1 MSITIDFIIYTT
13 DVCDIFLCICH
24 VTMRCPGSGMVL
36 DCICLLPF
44 LFYSHKYRLTRNTV
58 YCDSLSEH
66 SGWLPIRYAYFILY
80 NYLTIS
86 PNGLYLA
93 GD

>member
-36 DCICLLPF
+36 DCICLLPSF
-44 LFYSHKYRLTRNTV
+44 FTHTNT
-58 YCDSLSEH
+58 DSQEIPFTVIASQNIVAGCPL
-66 SGWLPIRYAYFILY
+66 GMLILY
-80 NYLTIS
+80 YTII
-86 PNGLYLA
+86 
-93 GD
+93 